1 MRTSSSD
8 LWMAMSI
15 SRSKKEADLIL
26 RSRNAYHYQN
36 WLKMIL
42 QVDKVVDG
50 ETMAQVG
57 MDMVEEVAMEV
68 EVVVAMEAEV
78 VVAMAVAEVIEEVE
92 EDIKVVVDIKVEVA
106 AVVGV
111 DTEVLA
117 MITGAMMEEWEEAGD
132 LVETVE
138 AWTTTEVLPNSTT
151 RSPSIKVCAVAIAR
165 LILPLLPL
173 LISKSPSHMEFNPLI
188 SVLLSI
194 KHARITTI
202 VLSTLLT

>member
-1 MRTSSSD
+1 
-8 LWMAMSI
+8 
-15 SRSKKEADLIL
+15 
-26 RSRNAYHYQN
+26 
-36 WLKMIL
+36 MIH

-78 VVAMAVAEVIEEVE
+78 VVATVVVEEIEEVE
-92 EDIKVVVDIKVEVA
+92 EDMEVVVDIKVEVA

-194 KHARITTI
+194 KHARTTTI